1 MTDLEILEAALLNIS
16 SMLER
21 IHTYVQA
28 VLKGERKGDPAVG
41 RYLMDHLGTT
51 TAELEKGA
59 FVGNLQVI
67 SLLLANGP
75 LTDVQLHRTHLWFH
89 TLPTWSGHKRR
100 YHRDWRSLAHSAQ
113 NVLLETY
120 PFAKL
125 YRTGLQL
132 LNILE
137 CCKSCLAAKI
147 SPRGHVFA
155 GPSIVSSKASSAVLF

>member
-41 RYLMDHLGTT
+41 RYLMDHLGMT

-67 SLLLANGP
+67 SLLASACEWTIDRRTTSQDTLMVSYLAN
-75 LTDVQLHRTHLWFH
+75 LVR
-89 TLPTWSGHKRR
+89 
-100 YHRDWRSLAHSAQ
+100 AQ
-113 NVLLETY
+113 AE
-120 PFAKL
+120 
-125 YRTGLQL
+125 
-132 LNILE
+132 
-137 CCKSCLAAKI
+137 
-147 SPRGHVFA
+147 
-155 GPSIVSSKASSAVLF
+155 VSSRLALVSA